1 MKPRALLILCE
12 GTTERL
18 YFESVIQ
25 HKRVGKVFSKVQVFG
40 KQGQHKALIKKC
52 ASLRKAATK
61 ELKLS
66 EDEIEVWAVCDK
78 DAMKITYQALQVYA
92 NEKNVKLAFSDPQFE
107 TYLIQHFE
115 FKKTK
120 NKRANLIAELET
132 YLSDKYDKGDL
143 SWIDEMIDADP
154 AKLDFA
160 IANSNRLS
168 NHTKPPFLTVQS
180 LTGRLLEFAR

>member
-25 HKRVGKVFSKVQVFG
+25 HRRVSRVLDVQVFG

-52 ASLRKAATK
+52 SSLRKATAK

-66 EDEIEVWAVCDK
+66 EDEIEVWAVCDR
-78 DAMKITYQALQVYA
+78 DVIKITYRVLQTFA
-92 NEKNVKLAFSDPQFE
+92 NAKNVKLAFSDPQFE

-120 NKRANLIAELET
+120 NKRATLITELEA

-143 SWIDEMIDADP
+143 SWIDKLIDEDP
-154 AKLDFA
+154 ARLDFA
-160 IANSNRLS
+160 ITNADKLK
-168 NHTKPPFLTVQS
+168 NHAKPPFLTVQK
-180 LTGRLLEFAR
+180 LTKRLLEFAK

>member
-25 HKRVGKVFSKVQVFG
+25 HKRVSRVLDVQVFG
-40 KQGQHKALIKKC
+40 KQGQHKNLIKRC
-52 ASLRKAATK
+52 ASLRKATAK

-78 DAMKITYQALQVYA
+78 DAMRITYQTLQAYA
-92 NEKNVKLAFSDPQFE
+92 NERNVKLAFSDPQFE

-120 NKRANLIAELET
+120 NKRFTLTAELEAH
-132 YLSDKYDKGDL
+132 LGNKYDKGNL
-143 SWIDEMIDADP
+143 EWIDEMIDEDP

-160 IANSNRLS
+160 VTNADKLK
-168 NHTKPPFLTVQS
+168 NHAKPPFLTVQK
-180 LTGRLLEFAR
+180 LTKRLLEFAK